1 MEELIKK
8 IYVEIISYE
17 KDVLK
22 TGTELDKEVIDLIK
36 PYQEELDEKTL
47 EIVKTLMYQAILVAE
62 QTGFWI
68 GIKYAVKFMM
78 KILSD

>member
-1 MEELIKK
+1 MDELIKK

-22 TGTELDKEVIDLIK
+22 AGAELDKEVVDLIK
-36 PYQEELDEKTL
+36 PYQEELDEKSL

-62 QTGFWI
+62 QTGFWL
-68 GIKYAVKFMM
+68 GIKFAVKFIM

>member
-17 KDVLK
+17 KDVLR
-22 TGTELDKEVIDLIK
+22 TGAELDQEVVNLIK
-36 PYQEELDEKTL
+36 PYQEELDEKSL

-62 QTGFWI
+62 QTGFWH
-68 GIKYAVKFMM
+68 GTKYAVKLMM

>member
-1 MEELIKK
+1 MDELIKK
-8 IYVEIISYE
+8 IYMEIISYE

-22 TGTELDKEVIDLIK
+22 TGAELDREVVDLIE
-36 PYQEELDEKTL
+36 PYQEEFDEKTL

-62 QTGFWI
+62 QTGFWL
-68 GIKYAVKFMM
+68 GVKYTVKFMM